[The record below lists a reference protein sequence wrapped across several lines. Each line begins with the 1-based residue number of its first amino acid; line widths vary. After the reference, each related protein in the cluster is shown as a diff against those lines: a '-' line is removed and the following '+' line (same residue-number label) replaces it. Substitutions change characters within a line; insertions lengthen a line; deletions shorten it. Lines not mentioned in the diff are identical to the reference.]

1 MSSQVTVCDRIDAL
15 GISFAAAALSSAFS
29 ADIRWVLL
37 SFSSHS
43 ARKSLPAPAQVP
55 TERRK
60 ASPMKKL
67 SPRLF
72 AALTAVS
79 TLMSAGAAAKSGW

>member
-1 MSSQVTVCDRIDAL
+1 
-15 GISFAAAALSSAFS
+15 
-29 ADIRWVLL
+29 
-37 SFSSHS
+37 
-43 ARKSLPAPAQVP
+43 
-55 TERRK
+55 
-60 ASPMKKL
+60 MKKL